1 MSLSPWKWHHGMNNM
16 RDTTCLLRAFW
27 QQSRL
32 IWELAL
38 LSVNMLHVPGGMLNT
53 VKCYPGYV
61 GTPAYASPSGQGGL
75 LVLLCT
81 LNYII

>member
-81 LNYII
+81 LNYTI